1 MDRFLRTTRVGI
13 DHLHS
18 LAYVSWTSSV
28 RPDHDHFLRGTTLR
42 SEQAACTVS
51 IILFFFDFSLTF
63 IGARDV
69 ALDEIP
75 DVLPS
80 PVCEWTLLFLS
91 PNRVKTFLSLGPSL
105 VNIVAF
111 TGLLRQVG
119 LSPSCHS
126 LEKALVFCEGRV
138 SLDAVTGLGL
148 LFLVLLFMSHDLD
161 SENLVCDFDAS
172 FHLFLENFS
181 KFIRGKALRI
191 TVGCLLAPLTGFVF
205 GPTDG
210 ANLLVQNFL
219 SKNNVLAMEVESP
232 LSDRGLYLVN
242 AWRVPAKKES
252 TTSVDVGYAGHGRSC
267 LGYRYHRLLS
277 VFGTLTFFLDFLCPV
292 SYSFDPVTGG
302 RLSWSELRG
311 YGACAPCGAVVY
323 PMV

>member
-91 PNRVKTFLSLGPSL
+91 PNCVKTFLSLGPSL

-172 FHLFLENFS
+172 FH
-181 KFIRGKALRI
+181 RGSH
-191 TVGCLLAPLTGFVF
+191 TV
-205 GPTDG
+205 
-210 ANLLVQNFL
+210 
-219 SKNNVLAMEVESP
+219 
-232 LSDRGLYLVN
+232 R
-242 AWRVPAKKES
+242 RVW
-252 TTSVDVGYAGHGRSC
+252 TTSYIDECRC
-267 LGYRYHRLLS
+267 RRIFLGYRYHRLLS
-277 VFGTLTFFLDFLCPV
+277 VFGMLTFFLDSLCLV
-292 SYSFDPVTGG
+292 SYSFDLVTGG
-302 RLSWSELRG
+302 RPSWSDTQS
-311 YGACAPCGAVVY
+311 CAESIPCGVVGLFATVC
-323 PMV
+323 MVCSL